1 MELNKNG
8 ADLLPKLTE
17 LSNSLGIAIVNKNID
32 LAKSVITEL
41 SELKENSLSKIT
53 SRVRENISPE
63 EWGWFQS
70 LLNDGNTSETIA
82 PLADEDKE
90 LKEELEGR
98 IIENTKRFFI
108 DTGRDLHTLKQRKLY
123 REQYNSWQSYC
134 QLGLGIN
141 PTTASRAI
149 KAYQDCESIR
159 IYFDDDSLLPKTDY
173 VLRLLGQIKDVELR
187 AKVWSKAL
195 ESSNSPTTADLR
207 RVYAEIISPE
217 IKPPKPNNLEF
228 NVGEFVSIKE
238 AQVKWG
244 KVIEITS
251 GLRYKIRSGDITS
264 TYQTYQIIP
273 LEFSSFIAIAVEQLY
288 QTHSPKLNATNN
300 SLLTD
305 NHPHTKSI
313 ATTFYGFNEFEE
325 WQLTLLGSLT
335 TLCQ

>member
-1 MELNKNG
+1 MELNKS
-8 ADLLPKLTE
+8 TE
-17 LSNSLGIAIVNKNID
+17 LSNSLGIAIVNRNID

-41 SELKENSLSKIT
+41 SELEENSLSKVT
-53 SRVRENISPE
+53 SRVRENISIE

-70 LLNDGNTSETIA
+70 LLNDGNESKAIA

-90 LKEELEGR
+90 LKEELETR

-108 DTGRDLHTLKQRKLY
+108 DTGRDLHILKQRKLY

-159 IYFDDDSLLPKTDY
+159 IYFDDDSVLPKTDY

-187 AKVWSKAL
+187 ANVWRKAL
-195 ESSNSPTTADLR
+195 EDCGNSPTTSDLR

-228 NVGEFVSIKE
+228 KVGDFVSIKDSSAGGMTS

-273 LEFSSFIAIAVEQLY
+273 LEFASFIAIAVEQLY
-288 QTHSPKLNATNN
+288 QTHSPKLNANT
-300 SLLTD
+300 LLAD

-313 ATTFYGFNEFEE
+313 ATTFYGFNNFEE
-325 WQLTLLGSLT
+325 WQLTLLGGLT
-335 TLCQ
+335 NLCQ

>member
-1 MELNKNG
+1 MELNKS
-8 ADLLPKLTE
+8 TE
-17 LSNSLGIAIVNKNID
+17 LSNSLGIAIVNRNID

-41 SELKENSLSKIT
+41 SELEESSLSKIT
-53 SRVRENISPE
+53 SRVRENISTE
-63 EWGWFQS
+63 EWSWFQS
-70 LLNDGNTSETIA
+70 LLNDGNDSKVIA

-90 LKEELEGR
+90 LKEELETR

-159 IYFDDDSLLPKTDY
+159 IYFDDETLLPKTDY

-187 AKVWSKAL
+187 ANVWRKAL
-195 ESSNSPTTADLR
+195 EDCGNSPTTSDLR

-217 IKPPKPNNLEF
+217 IKPPRPNNLEF
-228 NVGEFVSIKE
+228 IVGEFVSIKE
-238 AQVKWG
+238 AQAKWG

-288 QTHSPKLNATNN
+288 QTHSTKLNATNN

-313 ATTFYGFNEFEE
+313 ATTFYGFNKFED

-335 TLCQ
+335 SLCQ

>member
-1 MELNKNG
+1 MELNKS
-8 ADLLPKLTE
+8 TE

-32 LAKSVITEL
+32 LARSVITEL
-41 SELKENSLSKIT
+41 SELEESSLTKIT
-53 SRVRENISPE
+53 TRVRENITDE
-63 EWGWFQS
+63 EWSWFQS
-70 LLNDGNTSETIA
+70 LLNDGSKGKVIA

-90 LKEELEGR
+90 LKEELENR
-98 IIENTKRFFI
+98 IIDNTKRFFI
-108 DTGRDLHTLKQRKLY
+108 DTGRDLYILKKRKLY

-159 IYFDDDSLLPKTDY
+159 IYFDDDSILPKTDY
-173 VLRLLGQIKDVELR
+173 VLRLLGQIKDIELR
-187 AKVWSKAL
+187 ANVWRKAL
-195 ESSNSPTTADLR
+195 EDCSNIPTTADIKR
-207 RVYAEIISPE
+207 AYAEIISPG

-228 NVGEFVSIKE
+228 KVGDFVSIKE
-238 AQVKWG
+238 EQVKWG

-264 TYQTYQIIP
+264 TYQTYQVVP
-273 LEFSSFIAIAVEQLY
+273 LEFPSFIAIAVEQLY
-288 QTHSPKLNATNN
+288 QSHSSKPDKNI
-300 SLLTD
+300 LLSD

-313 ATTFYGFNEFEE
+313 ATTFYKFNSFEE

-335 TLCQ
+335 RLCQ

>member
-1 MELNKNG
+1 MELNKS
-8 ADLLPKLTE
+8 TE
-17 LSNSLGIAIVNKNID
+17 LSNSLGIAIVNRNID

-41 SELKENSLSKIT
+41 SELEESSLSKIT
-53 SRVRENISPE
+53 SRVRENISTE
-63 EWGWFQS
+63 EWSWFQS
-70 LLNDGNTSETIA
+70 LLNDGNDSKVIA

-90 LKEELEGR
+90 LKEELETR

-159 IYFDDDSLLPKTDY
+159 IYFDDETLLPKTDY

-187 AKVWSKAL
+187 ANVWRKAL
-195 ESSNSPTTADLR
+195 EDCGNSPTTSDLR

-217 IKPPKPNNLEF
+217 IKPPRPNNLEF
-228 NVGEFVSIKE
+228 RVGEFVSIKE
-238 AQVKWG
+238 AQAKWG

-313 ATTFYGFNEFEE
+313 ATTFYGFNKFED

-335 TLCQ
+335 SLCQ

>member
-1 MELNKNG
+1 MELNKN
-8 ADLLPKLTE
+8 TE
-17 LSNSLGIAIVNKNID
+17 LSNSLGIAIVNRNID

-90 LKEELEGR
+90 LKEELETR

-108 DTGRDLHTLKQRKLY
+108 DTGKDLYTLKQRKLY

-159 IYFDDDSLLPKTDY
+159 IYFDDETLLPKTDY
-173 VLRLLGQIKDVELR
+173 VLRLLGQIKNVELR
-187 AKVWSKAL
+187 ANVWRKAL
-195 ESSNSPTTADLR
+195 EDCGNSPTTSDLR

-228 NVGEFVSIKE
+228 KVGDFVSIKE

-244 KVIEITS
+244 RVVEITS

-313 ATTFYGFNEFEE
+313 ATTFYGFNKFED

-335 TLCQ
+335 SLCQ

>member
-1 MELNKNG
+1 MELNKN
-8 ADLLPKLTE
+8 TE
-17 LSNSLGIAIVNKNID
+17 LSNSLGIAIVNRNID

-41 SELKENSLSKIT
+41 SELEENSLSKVT
-53 SRVRENISPE
+53 SRVRENISIE

-70 LLNDGNTSETIA
+70 LLNDGNESKAIA

-90 LKEELEGR
+90 LKEELETR

-108 DTGRDLHTLKQRKLY
+108 DTGKDLYTLKQRKLY

-159 IYFDDDSLLPKTDY
+159 IYFDDETLLPKTDY
-173 VLRLLGQIKDVELR
+173 VLRLLGQIKNVELR
-187 AKVWSKAL
+187 ANVWRKAL
-195 ESSNSPTTADLR
+195 EDCGNSPTTSDLR

-228 NVGEFVSIKE
+228 KVGDFVSIKE

-244 KVIEITS
+244 RVVEITS
-251 GLRYKIRSGDITS
+251 GLRYRIRSGDITS
-264 TYQTYQIIP
+264 TYQTYQVIP
-273 LEFSSFIAIAVEQLY
+273 LEFASFIAIAVEQLY

-313 ATTFYGFNEFEE
+313 ATTFYGFNKFED

-335 TLCQ
+335 SLCQ

>member
-1 MELNKNG
+1 MELNKS
-8 ADLLPKLTE
+8 TE
-17 LSNSLGIAIVNKNID
+17 LSNSLGIAIVNRNTD

-41 SELKENSLSKIT
+41 SELEETHLAKIT
-53 SRVRENISPE
+53 SRVRENISNE
-63 EWGWFQS
+63 EWSWFQS
-70 LLNDGNTSETIA
+70 LLNDGNKSKPVA

-90 LKEELEGR
+90 LKQKLETR

-108 DTGRDLHTLKQRKLY
+108 DTGRDLHTLKQRRLY

-159 IYFDDDSLLPKTDY
+159 IYFDDDTLLPKTDY

-187 AKVWSKAL
+187 ANVWRKAL
-195 ESSNSPTTADLR
+195 EQCNETPTTSDIKRA
-207 RVYAEIISPE
+207 YAEMINPE

-228 NVGEFVSIKE
+228 KVGDFVSIKE
-238 AQVKWG
+238 SCVKWG

-251 GLRYKIRSGDITS
+251 GLRYKIKSGDITS
-264 TYQTYQIIP
+264 IYQTYQVTSLEIP
-273 LEFSSFIAIAVEQLY
+273 LFVAEAVEQLY
-288 QTHSPKLNATNN
+288 QSHSPKLNANT
-300 SLLTD
+300 LLSE

-313 ATTFYGFNEFEE
+313 ATTFYAYNEFAD
-325 WQLTLLGSLT
+325 WQISLLGSLKS
-335 TLCQ
+335 LCQ

>member
-1 MELNKNG
+1 MELNKS
-8 ADLLPKLTE
+8 TE
-17 LSNSLGIAIVNKNID
+17 LSNSLGIAIVSRNVD

-41 SELKENSLSKIT
+41 SELEESSLSKIT

-90 LKEELEGR
+90 LKEELESR

-187 AKVWSKAL
+187 AKVWGKAL
-195 ESSNSPTTADLR
+195 ENCDNSPTTADLR

-251 GLRYKIRSGDITS
+251 GLRYRIRSGDITS
-264 TYQTYQIIP
+264 TYQTYQVIP
-273 LEFSSFIAIAVEQLY
+273 LEFAFSIAIAVEQLY

-313 ATTFYGFNEFEE
+313 ATTFYGFNKFED

-335 TLCQ
+335 SLCQ

>member
-1 MELNKNG
+1 MELNKN
-8 ADLLPKLTE
+8 TE
-17 LSNSLGIAIVNKNID
+17 LSNSLGIAIVNRNID

-41 SELKENSLSKIT
+41 SELEENSLSKVT
-53 SRVRENISPE
+53 SRVRENISIE

-70 LLNDGNTSETIA
+70 LLNDGNDSKVIA

-90 LKEELEGR
+90 LKEELETR

-108 DTGRDLHTLKQRKLY
+108 DTGKDLYTLKQRKLY

-159 IYFDDDSLLPKTDY
+159 IYFDDETLLPKTDY

-187 AKVWSKAL
+187 ANVWRKAL
-195 ESSNSPTTADLR
+195 EDCGNSPTTSDLR

-228 NVGEFVSIKE
+228 KVGDFVSIKE

-244 KVIEITS
+244 RVVEITS

-313 ATTFYGFNEFEE
+313 ATTFYGFNKFED

-335 TLCQ
+335 SLCQ

>member
-1 MELNKNG
+1 MVGMELNKSS
-8 ADLLPKLTE
+8 E
-17 LSNSLGIAIVNKNID
+17 LSNSLGIAIVNRNID
-32 LAKSVITEL
+32 LARTVITEL
-41 SELKENSLSKIT
+41 SELEESSLSKIT
-53 SRVRENISPE
+53 SRVRENISSE

-70 LLNDGNTSETIA
+70 LLNDGNESTTIA

-90 LKEELEGR
+90 LKQELENR

-108 DTGRDLHTLKQRKLY
+108 DTGRDLYTLKQRKLY

-141 PTTASRAI
+141 PTTANRAI

-159 IYFDDDSLLPKTDY
+159 IYFDDDSVLPKTDY

-187 AKVWSKAL
+187 AKVWRKAL
-195 ESSNSPTTADLR
+195 EDCGNSPTTSDLR

-217 IKPPKPNNLEF
+217 IKSPKPNNLEF
-228 NVGEFVSIKE
+228 NVGDFVSIKE
-238 AQVKWG
+238 SQVKWG

-264 TYQTYQIIP
+264 TYQTYQVIP
-273 LEFSSFIAIAVEQLY
+273 LEIPLFIAEAVEQLY
-288 QTHSPKLNATNN
+288 QTHSPKLNSNI
-300 SLLTD
+300 LLSD

-313 ATTFYGFNEFEE
+313 ATTFYGYDEFAD
-325 WQLTLLGSLT
+325 WQISLLGSLRS
-335 TLCQ
+335 LCQ

>member
-1 MELNKNG
+1 MELNKN
-8 ADLLPKLTE
+8 TE
-17 LSNSLGIAIVNKNID
+17 LSNSLGIAIVNRNID

-41 SELKENSLSKIT
+41 SELEENSLSKVT
-53 SRVRENISPE
+53 SRVRENISIE

-70 LLNDGNTSETIA
+70 LLNDGNDSKVIA

-90 LKEELEGR
+90 LKEELETR

-108 DTGRDLHTLKQRKLY
+108 DTGKDLYTLKQRKLY

-159 IYFDDDSLLPKTDY
+159 IYFDDETLLPKTDY
-173 VLRLLGQIKDVELR
+173 VLRLLGQIKNVELR
-187 AKVWSKAL
+187 ANVWRKAL
-195 ESSNSPTTADLR
+195 EDCGNSPTTSDLR

-228 NVGEFVSIKE
+228 KVGDFVSIKE

-244 KVIEITS
+244 RVVEITS
-251 GLRYKIRSGDITS
+251 GLRYRIRSGDITS
-264 TYQTYQIIP
+264 TYQTYQVIP
-273 LEFSSFIAIAVEQLY
+273 LEFASFIAIAVEQLY

-335 TLCQ
+335 NLCQ

>member
-1 MELNKNG
+1 MELNKN
-8 ADLLPKLTE
+8 TE
-17 LSNSLGIAIVNKNID
+17 LSNSLGIAIVNRNID

-41 SELKENSLSKIT
+41 SELEENSLSKVT
-53 SRVRENISPE
+53 SRVRENISIE

-90 LKEELEGR
+90 LKEELETR

-108 DTGRDLHTLKQRKLY
+108 DTGKDLYTLKQRKLY

-159 IYFDDDSLLPKTDY
+159 IYFDDETLLPKTDY
-173 VLRLLGQIKDVELR
+173 VLRLLGQIKNVELR
-187 AKVWSKAL
+187 ANVWRKAL
-195 ESSNSPTTADLR
+195 EGCGNSPTTSDLR

-228 NVGEFVSIKE
+228 KVGDFVSIKE

-244 KVIEITS
+244 RVVEITS

-335 TLCQ
+335 NLCQ